1 MQISRPDIHAPNF
14 DVSANFGSP
23 ESLLSDPRFTDQE
36 KGELL
41 ERWRF
46 EAEALEVA
54 TDEGMTG
61 DEPTLLRRVL
71 QAIEKL
77 NQKK

>member
-1 MQISRPDIHAPNF
+1 MQTSRPDIHAANF
-14 DVSANFGSP
+14 DVAAHFGSP
-23 ESLLSDPRFTDQE
+23 EGLLRDPRFTSQE
-36 KGELL
+36 KAELL

-54 TDEGMTG
+54 NDEGMTG

-71 QAIEKL
+71 QAIEHL
-77 NQKK
+77 NRN